1 MKKIISIT
9 TVLLLLLAGMHFTI
23 ALHYCGGN
31 LATTKASFS
40 HETGGCGMEMSC
52 ETEKSSPVLNQAC
65 CHDEISSLT
74 TDDNYS
80 PSVLKPL
87 QPQFHLLQSFYIPQ
101 DIRMITS
108 QNPIAR
114 NTNVFPP
121 GDLWQP
127 DEVGLSF
134 ICVYLI

>member
-1 MKKIISIT
+1 MKKAFSIAIT
-9 TVLLLLLAGMHFTI
+9 LLLFLSGMHFTI
-23 ALHYCGGN
+23 ASHYCGGN
-31 LATTKASFS
+31 LAATKATFS
-40 HETGGCGMEMSC
+40 HEKGACGMEMNCVTQQGSAAF
-52 ETEKSSPVLNQAC
+52 NQDC
-65 CHDEISSLT
+65 CHDNFSSIN
-74 TDDNYS
+74 TDDNYA

-87 QPQFHLLQSFYIPQ
+87 QPQFHLIQLFYIPEK
-101 DIRMITS
+101 IRLLSLSNAITH
-108 QNPIAR
+108 

>member
-1 MKKIISIT
+1 MNKIISILIT
-9 TVLLLLLAGMHFTI
+9 LLLFLAGMQLTI
-23 ALHYCGGN
+23 ASHYCGGN
-31 LATTKASFS
+31 LAETKVSFS
-40 HETGGCGMEMSC
+40 HETGSCGMEMSC
-52 ETEKSSPVLNQAC
+52 ASEQNSTAFKQPC
-65 CHDEISSLT
+65 CHDEISSLA

-87 QPQFHLLQSFYIPQ
+87 QPQFHLLQLFYIPEN
-101 DIRMITS
+101 IRILSHQNAIT
-108 QNPIAR
+108 R

-121 GDLWQP
+121 GNLWQP